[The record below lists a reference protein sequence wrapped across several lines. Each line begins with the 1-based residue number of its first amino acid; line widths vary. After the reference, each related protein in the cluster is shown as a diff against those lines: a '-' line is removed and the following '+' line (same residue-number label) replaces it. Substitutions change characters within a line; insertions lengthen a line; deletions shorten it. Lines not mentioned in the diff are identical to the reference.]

1 MQQGHV
7 QVVAQDLRERDADV
21 GEPAAVVQL
30 HRTRRTRLEA
40 VAGLST
46 TAALAV
52 LERAGAADSKCFIL
66 GPDGSYDVQLNR
78 LGRELDS
85 WGVRSDNGHEA
96 YMRDLML
103 YCRFLH
109 ESRGGKS
116 IWETDGD
123 DLRAY
128 KAVRLRPD
136 SEDSVAASTWRRSI
150 AALDKWVEWGLY
162 EGLLTK
168 EPFRYV
174 DKTVMTPQG
183 PRRMRVNAE
192 LEVDDDAEPLRV
204 VQFVDYLLWRNVGL
218 RGELPDG
225 RPDPRWRGRHG
236 ERNSLFSDSLVYTG
250 MRLGEGAS
258 LLVTELPSV
267 AGSTRIRGDLHLAA
281 AVTKRHKARTVY
293 SNLRTLR
300 SWHHYVAIERDAL
313 VERARA
319 CGRYATVTDY
329 LPVQRAGRHALV
341 VVDSSRAWP
350 YSKIGVAARRALYR
364 VNTVGEVVEPLA
376 LWLGDDGQPLQPS
389 TWQSVFRRANER
401 CASFDIDVEVTP
413 HTLRHVFAVQM
424 LGLMLR
430 QTIRAL
436 GQREDRHFTRA
447 ELERLLFGNPMRKLQ
462 QLLGHA
468 HESTVHIYLDLLD
481 EFQEIVLSALVEWD
495 VQVALLEAAA
505 EVRPA

>member
-1 MQQGHV
+1 MQTFHV
-7 QVVAQDLRERDADV
+7 REDDRDGKGAI
-21 GEPAAVVQL
+21 EKLEAVVQL
-30 HRTRRTRLEA
+30 HRTRRTKVGVA
-40 VAGLST
+40 AGLPS

-52 LERAGAADSKCFIL
+52 LDRAGASDSKFFVL

-85 WGVRSDNGHEA
+85 WGVRSDNGHEG

-103 YCRFLH
+103 YSRFLH

-116 IWETDGD
+116 IWETDND

-128 KAVRLRPD
+128 KAVRMRPD
-136 SEDSVAASTWRRSI
+136 REDSIAASTWRRSI

-183 PRRMRVNAE
+183 PRRVRVNAE
-192 LEVDDDAEPLRV
+192 QEVDDDAEPLRV

-258 LLVTELPSV
+258 LLVTELPPV
-267 AGSTRIRGDLHLAA
+267 AGSARIRGDVHLSA

-319 CGRYATVTDY
+319 RGRYATVKDY
-329 LPVQRAGRHALV
+329 VPVQRASRHALV
-341 VVDSSRAWP
+341 VAHRSRALP
-350 YSKIGVAARRALYR
+350 YSKIGVEARRALYR
-364 VNTVGEVVEPLA
+364 VNAAGDVREPLA
-376 LWLGDDGQPLQPS
+376 LWLGDDGQPLQSS

-401 CASFDIDVEVTP
+401 CASFDIDVEVSP

-481 EFQEIVLSALVEWD
+481 EFQEIVLSALAEWD
-495 VQVALLEAAA
+495 VQVAMLEAAA
-505 EVRPA
+505 EAGAA